1 VASSEKCSS
10 DDGIAFDEK
19 VEPSLIEVQGVAAG
33 TWDLK
38 DTYDIDP
45 SSSRRVKC
53 RRLVKAHV
61 TIALRRFVLRP
72 EPISSSAIVSILL
85 EQLVTYPAYGAGPVR
100 PDWSSNR
107 LRTAWDEVA
116 RELVQDENLVSEP
129 FRYA

>member
-1 VASSEKCSS
+1 MSSEKCSS

-38 DTYDIDP
+38 DPHDIDP

-61 TIALRRFVLRP
+61 TLALRRFVLRP
-72 EPISSSAIVSILL
+72 EPISPGRHRFHSS
-85 EQLVTYPAYGAGPVR
+85 
-100 PDWSSNR
+100 
-107 LRTAWDEVA
+107 RTAGSPARPMLGGTLDAKSAERYAMLA
-116 RELVQDENLVSEP
+116 RELIWRDMSSMAA
-129 FRYA
+129 RAI